1 MSVIRL
7 GSIGDSV
14 KELERLL
21 AAQGFKVKEDAIFE
35 ADTERAVK
43 AWQRRTGLVVDGLA
57 GPKTLDTLRRRTRNQ
72 KLLTQRD
79 IDRAAQQLGVPVAS
93 IMAVNEVESRGA
105 GFFEDGR
112 PVILFERHIMYRRL
126 KAADYNADDLSVKYP
141 RLVNKLPGGYR
152 GGWPEYTRLKS
163 AQTIDHDI
171 ALESASWGQYQIMG
185 YHWQA
190 LGYAS
195 VQAFV
200 EAMHASESEHL
211 AAFVRFIEADPALHK
226 ALKSKKWA
234 EFAKIYNGPAYKQN
248 LYDIKLARAF
258 ERYAELDET
267 AEQAA

>member
-1 MSVIRL
+1 MSILRL

-21 AAQGFKVKEDAIFE
+21 AAQGYKVKEDALFE
-35 ADTERAVK
+35 EDTERAVK
-43 AWQRRTGLVVDGLA
+43 SYQRRIGLVVDGLA
-57 GPKTLDTLRRRTRNQ
+57 GPKTLNCLRRRTRDP

-79 IDRAAQQLGVPVAS
+79 IDHAAKQLGVPVAS
-93 IMAVNEVESRGA
+93 IMAINEIESRGA
-105 GFFEDGR
+105 GYFEDGR

-126 KAADYNADDLSVKYP
+126 SAAGYNADDLSMKYP

-185 YHWQA
+185 FHWEA

-200 EAMHASESEHL
+200 DAMHTSEAEQL
-211 AAFVRFIEADPALHK
+211 AALSVL
-226 ALKSKKWA
+226 
-234 EFAKIYNGPAYKQN
+234 
-248 LYDIKLARAF
+248 
-258 ERYAELDET
+258 
-267 AEQAA
+267 